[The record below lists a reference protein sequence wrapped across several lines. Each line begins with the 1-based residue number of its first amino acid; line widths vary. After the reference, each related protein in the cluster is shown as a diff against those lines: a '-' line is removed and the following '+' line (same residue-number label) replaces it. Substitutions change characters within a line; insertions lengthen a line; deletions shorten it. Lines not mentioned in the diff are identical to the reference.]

1 MSKIKI
7 KATDAGFF
15 NLSPLG
21 DALAPNVF
29 LKTAVN
35 TRGAINS
42 TPFGWETSESAMYED
57 FGIDLIAQLASSATK
72 RLGAQAQVE
81 ITKVE
86 YYRIEDGGKIVTATM
101 TLPEPITLTAT
112 YDQISLDT
120 YGWMVDAGNA
130 LEDMIKTE
138 GFIFNGGSGDDVFA
152 PHNSILPIYVDNTL
166 RGHGGNDHLT
176 GGLGNDKIKGGTG
189 DDVLIDP
196 DGTNFL
202 HGQFGDDILHL
213 GDGSDNSVAKGGKG
227 GDELFSGA
235 GSDTLRGGAGND
247 ILDGGSG
254 DDRLYGGR
262 GNDVLQGGNG
272 SDFLKGHQGADQFIF
287 NTEDQGHD
295 RIADFTDNIDLMVLN
310 GLAGFDDLTVTQDGS
325 DTLISWAGDS
335 DITLT
340 NFDSTLL
347 GTDDFMF
354 I

>member
-7 KATDAGFF
+7 NATDAGFF

-42 TPFGWETSESAMYED
+42 TPTGWETSESQMYDD
-57 FGIDLIAQLASSATK
+57 FGIDLIATLLDGVNK
-72 RLGAQAQVE
+72 LGAQALVGITHIEYFRVE
-81 ITKVE
+81 
-86 YYRIEDGGKIVTATM
+86 GGEKAVTATM

-112 YDQISLDT
+112 YDQVSLNT
-120 YGWMVDAGNA
+120 YGWIAEAGNA
-130 LEDMIKTE
+130 LEDMLQTE
-138 GFIFNGGSGDDVFA
+138 GFIFNGGGGDDIFA
-152 PHNSILPIYVDNTL
+152 PHSTILPSYADNIL
-166 RGHGGNDHLT
+166 RGRGGDDHLT
-176 GGLGNDKIKGGTG
+176 GGLGDDKIKGGTG
-189 DDVLIDP
+189 DDILIDT

-202 HGQFGDDILHL
+202 SGQSGDDILRL
-213 GDGSDNSVAKGGKG
+213 GDGSDNSVAKGGQ
-227 GDELFSGA
+227 GDDQLFSGA
-235 GSDTLRGGAGND
+235 GNDTLRGGAGND
-247 ILDGGSG
+247 ILDGGNG

-287 NTEDQGHD
+287 DTEDQGHD
-295 RIADFTDNIDLMVLN
+295 RIADFTDIIDLMVLN
-310 GLAGFDDLTVTQDGS
+310 GLAGFDDLTITQNGNDA
-325 DTLISWAGDS
+325 LISWAGES

-347 GTDDFMF
+347 GADDFMF
-354 I
+354 V